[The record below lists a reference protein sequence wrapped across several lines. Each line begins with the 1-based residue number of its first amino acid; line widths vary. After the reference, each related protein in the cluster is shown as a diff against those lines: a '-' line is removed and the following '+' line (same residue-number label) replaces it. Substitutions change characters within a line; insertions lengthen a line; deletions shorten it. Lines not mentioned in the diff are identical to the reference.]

1 VGGSNLPPGVGV
13 HMIPGNRPEDE
24 WHDVFDENLLIPDD
38 LVLAID
44 PKVLSSF
51 LNLTM
56 AFLSATRNEAFQ
68 AGRQQEQQEQST
80 PLGAQCG
87 ALEPEI
93 YVGCQRERGHHGD
106 HHWQDTDLDREA
118 WWPQ

>member
-1 VGGSNLPPGVGV
+1 VAGPSNLPPGVGV
-13 HMIPGNRPEDE
+13 GDIPGNRPEDE
-24 WHDVFDENLLIPDD
+24 WHDLFDENLLIPED

-56 AFLSATRNEAFQ
+56 AFLSATRAEAFQ
-68 AGRQQEQQEQST
+68 TGQQNQDT

-87 ALEPEI
+87 ALEPEM
-93 YVGCQRERGHHGD
+93 YLGCQREKGHHGD